1 MLRFEVNQDRDTQV
15 YSPEMDAGPR
25 HLGVLQR
32 QACESR
38 PRDRYIYEFFVYVLR
53 CAVSCLFV

>member
-25 HLGVLQR
+25 HLGVLQWH
-32 QACESR
+32 ACESKAAIQV
-38 PRDRYIYEFFVYVLR
+38 YIGVFVYVVLSL
-53 CAVSCLFV
+53 V

>member
-1 MLRFEVNQDRDTQV
+1 MNQDRDTQV